1 MINMVTGKDS
11 INAYIGDKG
20 LKIAGMTHLSGKE
33 ALEIAVNGGL
43 FIDLRESIES
53 DYKKFDVPEVVYL
66 PAEELAARLS
76 EIPRDRPV
84 IMADSVGLRSKE
96 AVKFLVLQGWNNVAN
111 LNGGILDWEHD
122 GMPIKVDDS
131 KKLSGSCTC
140 RLRPPGK

>member
-1 MINMVTGKDS
+1 MVTGKDS
-11 INAYIGDKG
+11 INAYFGGKG

-33 ALEIAVNGGL
+33 ALETAVNGGL

-53 DYKKFDVPEVVYL
+53 DYKKFDVPEVIYL
-66 PAEELAARLS
+66 TSEELAARIS

-84 IMADSVGLRSKE
+84 IIADSVGLRSRE
-96 AVKFLVLQGWNNVAN
+96 AVKLLMSKGYHNVVS

-122 GMPIKVDDS
+122 GLPLKVDDS

-140 RLRPPGK
+140 RLRPSGK